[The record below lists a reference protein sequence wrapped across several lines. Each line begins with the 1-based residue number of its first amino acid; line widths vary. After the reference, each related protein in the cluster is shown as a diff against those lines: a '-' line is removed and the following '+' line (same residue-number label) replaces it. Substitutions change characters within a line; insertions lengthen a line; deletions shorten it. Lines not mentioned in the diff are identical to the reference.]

1 MSNNPINEALAKQA
15 KEAMSF
21 DSYKPGSATA
31 AYNTACAEAR
41 EIAEAQKKR
50 VDPMYHDK
58 IDGLL
63 SSYCRRLAENINS
76 RNRIGASCPSIMIAG
91 GSNFPVKKKEKQ
103 NAAMDRNMQEYQEI
117 EAILTR
123 IKSVGMGGIS
133 SDDPNALDKL
143 TAKLEKLEKH
153 QALMKAANAAIR
165 MKDKEKGDAKLREL
179 GYTDD
184 EIKQL
189 RTPDFCGR
197 IGYPSYELS
206 NNNARIKATRD
217 RIDQLRRMEETPMEG
232 WFFDGGEVVCNKE
245 INRLQII
252 FDDIPSPDVR
262 QTLKGWGFRWAPS
275 EQAWQRQLNPNA
287 VEIAKNR
294 IPFLTPI
301 PED

>member
-1 MSNNPINEALAKQA
+1 MSNTINEALAKQA

-31 AYNTACAEAR
+31 AYNAACAEAR

-63 SSYCRRLAENINS
+63 ASYCRRLAENINS

-91 GSNFPVKKKEKQ
+91 GSNFPVRKKEKQ
-103 NAAMDRNMQEYQEI
+103 NAAMDRNMQEYEEI

-133 SDDPNALDKL
+133 SDDPNAIDKL
-143 TAKLEKLEKH
+143 TAKLDKLEKH

-179 GYTDD
+179 GYTDE

-217 RIDQLRRMEETPMEG
+217 RIDQLRAMEETPMEG

-252 FDDIPSPDVR
+252 FDDIPSPEIR
-262 QTLKGWGFRWAPS
+262 QTLKDWSFRWAPS
-275 EQAWQRQLNPNA
+275 EQAWQRQLNPHA
-287 VEIAKNR
+287 IEIAKTR